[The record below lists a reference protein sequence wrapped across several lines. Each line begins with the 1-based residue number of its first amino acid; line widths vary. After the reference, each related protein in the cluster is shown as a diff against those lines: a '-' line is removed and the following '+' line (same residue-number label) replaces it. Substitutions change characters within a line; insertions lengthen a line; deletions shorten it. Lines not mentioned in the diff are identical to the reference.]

1 MGILDN
7 VRGLEDI
14 VSEKEGSEKPKQKK
28 AAAARPDSLSNS
40 RPEKI
45 EDGVR
50 SLKEAVEDIKKS
62 AQTSLTEMRTSS
74 EAIEKLQSDM
84 ENLRKTVNK
93 IGKGGE
99 ENNLQDILRRLDE
112 VEGARNG
119 GKIRIG
125 TNETT
130 KAVERSQAKLVV
142 IAEDVQ
148 PQEVVMHLPVICD
161 EKNIP
166 YAYVK
171 TKTELGRAA
180 GIDVSTAAI
189 AIADEGDA
197 KKQMEE
203 LVRTIRSLKAK

>member
-1 MGILDN
+1 MAKIDYPEGFQ
-7 VRGLEDI
+7 
-14 VSEKEGSEKPKQKK
+14 EKVLQ
-28 AAAARPDSLSNS
+28 
-40 RPEKI
+40 
-45 EDGVR
+45 
-50 SLKEAVEDIKKS
+50 
-62 AQTSLTEMRTSS
+62 
-74 EAIEKLQSDM
+74 AI
-84 ENLRKTVNK
+84 
-93 IGKGGE
+93 
-99 ENNLQDILRRLDE
+99 
-112 VEGARNG
+112 EGARNG

-148 PQEVVMHLPVICD
+148 PQEVVMHLPIICD

-189 AIADEGDA
+189 AIAAEGEA
-197 KKQMEE
+197 KKQIDD
-203 LVRTIRSLKAK
+203 LARTIRSLKVK